1 MRTIKTLLLIV
12 ALTFSS
18 VLAASTNAE
27 DKKAESDAITEE
39 IGKLLENPSFLVV
52 SEITANVTVTLNNN
66 NEFVVLSV
74 DTDESYVENY
84 IKSRLNYQE
93 LPISLDGGKKTYF
106 VPVRLIP
113 EDD

>member
-18 VLAASTNAE
+18 VLVASTNAE
-27 DKKAESDAITEE
+27 DKRSESVAITEE
-39 IGKLLENPSFLVV
+39 IGKLLQNPSFLVDE
-52 SEITANVTVTLNNN
+52 EITANVRITLNKN

-74 DTDESYVENY
+74 ETKNIYVENF
-84 IKSRLNYQE
+84 IKSRLNYQK
-93 LPISLDGGKKTYF
+93 LPVTINNGEKTYI
-106 VPVRLIP
+106 VPVRITP

>member
-1 MRTIKTLLLIV
+1 MRTIKTLLLLV

-18 VLAASTNAE
+18 VLVASTNAE
-27 DKKAESDAITEE
+27 DKRTKSVAITEE
-39 IGKLLENPSFLVV
+39 IGKLLQNPSFLVDH
-52 SEITANVTVTLNNN
+52 EITANVTVTLNKN

-74 DTDESYVENY
+74 DTDEAYVENY

-93 LPISLDGGKKTYF
+93 LSENLNDGQKKYI
-106 VPVRLIP
+106 VPVRITP

>member
-18 VLAASTNAE
+18 VLVASTNVE
-27 DKKAESDAITEE
+27 DKRAESVAITEE
-39 IGKLLENPSFLVV
+39 IGRLLQNPSFLVDE
-52 SEITANVTVTLNNN
+52 EITAKVLVTLNKN

-74 DTDESYVENY
+74 ETDEIYVENF

-93 LPISLDGGKKTYF
+93 LPVTLKDGAKTF
-106 VPVRLIP
+106 IVPIRITP
-113 EDD
+113 ED

>member
-12 ALTFSS
+12 ALSFSS
-18 VLAASTNAE
+18 VLVASTNAE
-27 DKKAESDAITEE
+27 DKRTKSVAITEE
-39 IGKLLENPSFLVV
+39 IGKLLQNPSFLVEN
-52 SEITANVTVTLNNN
+52 EITANVTVTLNKN

-74 DTDESYVENY
+74 DTDKKNVENY

-93 LPISLDGGKKTYF
+93 LPVTLNESGKTYI
-106 VPVRLIP
+106 VPVRITP

>member
-12 ALTFSS
+12 VLTFSS
-18 VLAASTNAE
+18 VLVASTNTE
-27 DKKAESDAITEE
+27 DKRAESVAITEE
-39 IGKLLENPSFLVV
+39 IGKLLQNPSFLVDGDINASV
-52 SEITANVTVTLNNN
+52 KVTLNKN

-74 DTDESYVENY
+74 DTEDIYVENF

-93 LPISLDGGKKTYF
+93 LPVTIKEGTKTF
-106 VPVRLIP
+106 IVPIKITT

>member
-18 VLAASTNAE
+18 VLVASTNAE
-27 DKKAESDAITEE
+27 DKKAESVAITEE
-39 IGKLLENPSFLVV
+39 IGKLLKDPSFSVDY
-52 SEITANVTVTLNNN
+52 EIIANVTVTLNKN

-74 DTDESYVENY
+74 ETDANFLESY

-93 LPISLDGGKKTYF
+93 LPVTLNDSEKTYI
-106 VPVRLIP
+106 VPVRITP

>member
-18 VLAASTNAE
+18 VLVASTNVE
-27 DKKAESDAITEE
+27 DKRAESVAITEE
-39 IGKLLENPSFLVV
+39 IGRLLQNPSFLVDE
-52 SEITANVTVTLNNN
+52 EITANVMITLNKN

-74 DTDESYVENY
+74 DTDNSYVENF

-93 LPISLDGGKKTYF
+93 LPVTLKDITKTF
-106 VPVRLIP
+106 IVPIRITP
-113 EDD
+113 ED